1 MKHRLKLKR
10 VFPLVLILIMIICTF
25 SGCSKS
31 SKLKKNGEIYLYYTN
46 KDRTKLISKTYKP
59 EGDDTVAQVEEVLNQ
74 MNTPVKKK
82 NCITAKPE
90 SVEISGYTLYDKTVN
105 IDFSSSY
112 YEMSKVT
119 ELLCR
124 SAIVLSITQL
134 KGVDYVIFT
143 VNSQPLVLDGN
154 NEIGSMKAEDFVAG
168 EESNINSFQNLNIVV
183 YYADKDG
190 KNLVAEEY
198 SGVYDT
204 NTSVE
209 KLILEKLISGPEL
222 NQYQRTIPSN
232 VKLLS
237 VMTKDGIC
245 YVNFDNS
252 FLTESTDVSPELEI
266 YSIVNSLCELSYI
279 NKVQISINGETNVK
293 FKDSIS
299 LEYTFTRNLDIV
311 K

>member
-1 MKHRLKLKR
+1 M
-10 VFPLVLILIMIICTF
+10 
-25 SGCSKS
+25 
-31 SKLKKNGEIYLYYTN
+31 
-46 KDRTKLISKTYKP
+46 
-59 EGDDTVAQVEEVLNQ
+59 
-74 MNTPVKKK
+74 
-82 NCITAKPE
+82 
-90 SVEISGYTLYDKTVN
+90 ISGYTLYDKTVN

-124 SAIVLSITQL
+124 SAIVLSITQI

-190 KNLVAEEY
+190 KNLVSEEY
-198 SGVYDT
+198 SGVYDA

-209 KLILEKLISGPEL
+209 KLILDKLISGPEL
-222 NQYQRTIPSN
+222 SQYQRTIPSN

-245 YVNFDNS
+245 YVNFDDS
-252 FLTESTDVSPELEI
+252 FMTESTDVSPELEI

>member
-10 VFPLVLILIMIICTF
+10 VVLLELILIMIICMF

-46 KDRTKLISKTYKP
+46 KDRTKLISKTYNP
-59 EGDDTVAQVEEVLNQ
+59 EGDDTIAQIEEVLNQ
-74 MNTPVKKK
+74 MNTSVKKK

-124 SAIVLSITQL
+124 SAIVLSITQI

-190 KNLVAEEY
+190 KNLVSEEY
-198 SGVYDT
+198 SGVYDA

-209 KLILEKLISGPEL
+209 KLILDKLISGPEL

-245 YVNFDNS
+245 YVNFDDS

-299 LEYTFTRNLDIV
+299 LAYTFTRNLDIV